1 MKGRKEG
8 WQLGAWIGNEW
19 RKRWVNGWV
28 GGDGLARSGGQDK
41 KKKLKGRGQRESYM
55 RGNRK

>member
-41 KKKLKGRGQRESYM
+41 KK
-55 RGNRK
+55 N